1 MKNTLSILLISIL
14 LPTLGS
20 ARELIGKVPPPG
32 LGLRPVPTRSLPN
45 PVFNSPKVDGE
56 HVRLLDGSIFKG
68 AFKGFNENGQL
79 LWEHPGV
86 SPIAIQPTALAKLT
100 LKRDSEAAKNHT
112 GVARLINGDRL
123 TGDLKHLDDKGLV
136 INTWYAGELTID
148 RHTIQTLT
156 PGATQS
162 ESLYSG
168 PTAEDQKS
176 WKYTNNGSY
185 KWTFKDGGF
194 QSNGSSANVG
204 RMLKDM
210 PKVAKLEFDYQWQ
223 SGSPSLYISI
233 LTDNL
238 SSYSAGNCYSIRISS
253 TSMYVY
259 RYSRIN
265 GGLSSSRLTPSSVS
279 HRLNRTRLRSRV
291 ALCMDTTKKTL
302 AVIVDGK
309 LVGTFRDNSGRD
321 MDALGNGFA
330 FHSRSSIPARISNVR
345 ITKWDG
351 SLPSGGAASSVALKQ
366 DYVKFNND
374 DSFSGN
380 LVGISEGTMK
390 FKTEFAELPI
400 PLNTVSQ
407 LHFAKERL
415 KNPAISAK
423 AIRATLVD
431 DIKVTGTIKAWKD
444 GEVTLASPVFGEA
457 TFKADAFKI
466 IEFNLGKPRNSASIN
481 TKPQNSVID
490 RAHAIRAAQEAR
502 MPAQVAEGIAQE
514 LEILR
519 EQKGKFKLNIRRK

>member
-1 MKNTLSILLISIL
+1 MKTTLHILFISIL

-20 ARELIGKVPPPG
+20 AREKIRIVPPPRLVPAPPSTDG
-32 LGLRPVPTRSLPN
+32 GTRPT

-68 AFKGFNENGQL
+68 AFKGFNENGEL

-86 SPIAIQPTALAKLT
+86 SPIAIQPSALAKLT
-100 LKRDSEAAKNHT
+100 LKSDTVAAKSHT

-136 INTWYAGELTID
+136 INTWYAGALTID

-156 PGATQS
+156 PGATKG

-204 RMLKDM
+204 RMLEDM
-210 PKVAKLEFDYQWQ
+210 PEIAKLEFDYQWQ

-291 ALCMDTTKKTL
+291 ALCVDTTKKTL
-302 AVIVDGK
+302 TVIVDGK

-330 FHSRSSIPARISNVR
+330 FHSRSPIPARISNVSV
-345 ITKWDG
+345 TKWDG
-351 SLPSGGAASSVALKQ
+351 DLPSGGTTPSLALKQ
-366 DYVKFNND
+366 DFVEFNSD
-374 DSFSGN
+374 DSLGGN
-380 LVGISEGTMK
+380 FVGITDGTLK

-423 AIRATLVD
+423 AIRATLVHPNGWWRDTAD
-431 DIKVTGTIKAWKD
+431 DIKVTGTIKEWKD

-466 IEFNLGKPRNSASIN
+466 IEFNLSKPRN
-481 TKPQNSVID
+481 
-490 RAHAIRAAQEAR
+490 
-502 MPAQVAEGIAQE
+502 
-514 LEILR
+514 
-519 EQKGKFKLNIRRK
+519 

>member
-1 MKNTLSILLISIL
+1 MKTTLSILFISIL

-20 ARELIGKVPPPG
+20 ARELIRIVPPPG
-32 LGLRPVPTRSLPN
+32 LVPAPPRPN

-68 AFKGFNENGQL
+68 AFKGFNENGEL

-86 SPIAIQPTALAKLT
+86 SPIAIQPSALAKLT
-100 LKRDSEAAKNHT
+100 LKSDTEAAKSHT
-112 GVARLINGDRL
+112 GVAHLINGDRL
-123 TGDLKHLDDKGLV
+123 TGDLKHLDDKGLM
-136 INTWYAGELTID
+136 INTWYAGALTID
-148 RHTIQTLT
+148 RHTIKTLT
-156 PGATQS
+156 PGAIKG
-162 ESLYSG
+162 ESLYTG

-204 RMLKDM
+204 RMLENM

-291 ALCMDTTKKTL
+291 ALCVDTTKKTL

-330 FHSRSSIPARISNVR
+330 FHSRSSIPARISNVSV
-345 ITKWDG
+345 TKWDG
-351 SLPSGGAASSVALKQ
+351 GLPSGGTTSSLALKQ
-366 DYVKFNND
+366 DFVKFNND

-380 LVGISEGTMK
+380 LVDITDGTLK

-431 DIKVTGTIKAWKD
+431 DINVTGTIKAWKD

-466 IEFNLGKPRNSASIN
+466 IEFNLGKPRNSASNN
-481 TKPQNSVID
+481 TKTHNSVID

-502 MPAQVAEGIAQE
+502 AEAVRNLG
-514 LEILR
+514 LK
-519 EQKGKFKLNIRRK
+519 EQKPGIRLNIQRR

>member
-1 MKNTLSILLISIL
+1 MKSTLSILFISIL

-20 ARELIGKVPPPG
+20 ARELIRIVPQPAIE
-32 LGLRPVPTRSLPN
+32 RPSTEPSL
-45 PVFNSPKVDGE
+45 VFNSPKVDGE

-68 AFKGFNENGQL
+68 AFKGFNENGEL

-86 SPIAIQPTALAKLT
+86 SPIAIQPYALAKLT
-100 LKRDSEAAKNHT
+100 LKNDTEPTESHT

-136 INTWYAGELTID
+136 INTWYAGALTID

-156 PGATQS
+156 PGVVS
-162 ESLYSG
+162 NESLYFG

-176 WKYTNNGSY
+176 WKYTNNGSR

-194 QSNGSSANVG
+194 QSNGISANVG
-204 RMLKDM
+204 RMLEDM

-223 SGSPSLYISI
+223 SDTPSLYLSI
-233 LTDNL
+233 QTDDL
-238 SSYSAGNCYSIRISS
+238 SSFKAGNGYGILIDSS
-253 TSMYVY
+253 RMYVY
-259 RYSRIN
+259 RYSRNN
-265 GGLSSSRLTPSSVS
+265 GGLSTSKLNPNSGVS
-279 HRLNRTRLRSRV
+279 HRLNLTRLRSRV
-291 ALCMDTTKKTL
+291 ALCIDTTKNTL

-321 MDALGNGFA
+321 MNALGNGFA
-330 FHSRSSIPARISNVR
+330 FHSRSSIPARISNVSVTSER
-345 ITKWDG
+345 DG
-351 SLPSGGAASSVALKQ
+351 SLPSGGTTSSLALKQ
-366 DYVKFNND
+366 DFVKFNND
-374 DSFSGN
+374 DFFSGN
-380 LVGISEGTMK
+380 VVGITNGTLK

-407 LHFAKERL
+407 LHFAKERQ

-423 AIRATLVD
+423 AIRATLVHPNGWWRDTAD
-431 DIKVTGTIKAWKD
+431 DIKVTGTIKEWKD

-466 IEFNLGKPRNSASIN
+466 IEFNLGKPRN
-481 TKPQNSVID
+481 
-490 RAHAIRAAQEAR
+490 
-502 MPAQVAEGIAQE
+502 
-514 LEILR
+514 
-519 EQKGKFKLNIRRK
+519 

>member
-1 MKNTLSILLISIL
+1 MKTTLSILLITIH
-14 LPTLGS
+14 LPISGF
-20 ARELIGKVPPPG
+20 AEKIRIVPPPVPSVPAPIS
-32 LGLRPVPTRSLPN
+32 RPAFNNPN
-45 PVFNSPKVDGE
+45 VAGE
-56 HVRLLDGSIFKG
+56 HVRLLDGSVFKG
-68 AFKGFNENGQL
+68 SFKGFNENGEL

-86 SPIAIQPTALAKLT
+86 SPIAIQPAALAKLT
-100 LKRDSEAAKNHT
+100 LTRNAKTAKNHSS
-112 GVARLINGDRL
+112 VAHLINGDRL
-123 TGDLKHLDDKGLV
+123 TGDLKKLDDKGLM
-136 INTWYAGELTID
+136 INTWYAGALTID
-148 RHTIQTLT
+148 RHTIQALT
-156 PGATQS
+156 PGIIGG
-162 ESLYSG
+162 ESLYAG

-204 RMLKDM
+204 RMVKDM
-210 PKVAKLEFDYQWQ
+210 PKSVKMEFEYQWQ
-223 SGSPSLYISI
+223 SGSPSLYIS
-233 LTDNL
+233 LLSDNL
-238 SSYSAGNCYSIRISS
+238 ASYSAGNCYSIRISS

-279 HRLNRTRLRSRV
+279 HRLNRTRLRSHV
-291 ALCMDTTKKTL
+291 ALCVDTTKKTL

-321 MDALGNGFA
+321 MDALGKGFA

-345 ITKWDG
+345 VTKWDG
-351 SLPSGGAASSVALKQ
+351 GLPSGGTTSSVALKQ

-380 LVGISEGTMK
+380 LVGITDGTLK

-431 DIKVTGTIKAWKD
+431 DIKVTGTIKEWKD

-502 MPAQVAEGIAQE
+502 VPAQVAEGIAQE

>member
-1 MKNTLSILLISIL
+1 MKSTLSILFISIL

-20 ARELIGKVPPPG
+20 ARELIRIVPQPAIE
-32 LGLRPVPTRSLPN
+32 RPSTEPSL
-45 PVFNSPKVDGE
+45 VFNSPKVDGE

-68 AFKGFNENGQL
+68 AFKGFNENGEL
-79 LWEHPGV
+79 LWEQPGV
-86 SPIAIQPTALAKLT
+86 SPIAIQPSALAKLT
-100 LKRDSEAAKNHT
+100 LKNDTEAAKSHT

-136 INTWYAGELTID
+136 INTWYAGALAID

-156 PGATQS
+156 PGATKG

-176 WKYTNNGSY
+176 WKYTNNGSA
-185 KWTFKDGGF
+185 KWTFEDGGF
-194 QSNGSSANVG
+194 QSNGISATVG
-204 RMLKDM
+204 RMLEDM
-210 PKVAKLEFDYQWQ
+210 PKAAKLEFDYQWQ
-223 SGSPSLYISI
+223 SDTPSLYLSI
-233 LTDNL
+233 LTDDL
-238 SSYSAGNCYSIRISS
+238 SSFKAGNCYGILIDSS
-253 TSMYVY
+253 RMYVY
-259 RYSRIN
+259 SYSHNN
-265 GGLSSSRLTPSSVS
+265 GGLSTSQLNPNSGVS
-279 HRLNRTRLRSRV
+279 HRLNLTRLRSRV

-321 MDALGNGFA
+321 MDALGKGFA
-330 FHSRSSIPARISNVR
+330 FHSRSSIPARISNVSV
-345 ITKWDG
+345 TKWDG
-351 SLPSGGAASSVALKQ
+351 GLPSGGTTSSLALKQ
-366 DYVKFNND
+366 DFVKFNND

-380 LVGISEGTMK
+380 LVGITDGTLK

-400 PLNTVSQ
+400 PLKTVSQ

-423 AIRATLVD
+423 AIRATLVHPNGWWRDTAD
-431 DIKVTGTIKAWKD
+431 DIKVTGTIKEWKD

-466 IEFNLGKPRNSASIN
+466 IEFNLGKPRN
-481 TKPQNSVID
+481 
-490 RAHAIRAAQEAR
+490 
-502 MPAQVAEGIAQE
+502 
-514 LEILR
+514 
-519 EQKGKFKLNIRRK
+519 

>member
-1 MKNTLSILLISIL
+1 MKTTLSILFISIL

-20 ARELIGKVPPPG
+20 AREKICIVPPPG
-32 LGLRPVPTRSLPN
+32 LVPAPPRPT

-68 AFKGFNENGQL
+68 AFKGFNENGEL

-86 SPIAIQPTALAKLT
+86 SPIAIQPSALAKLT
-100 LKRDSEAAKNHT
+100 LKRNTEPTESHT
-112 GVARLINGDRL
+112 GVARLINGDQL
-123 TGDLKHLDDKGLV
+123 TGDRKHLDDKGLV
-136 INTWYAGELTID
+136 INTWYAGALTID

-156 PGATQS
+156 PGVVS
-162 ESLYSG
+162 NESLYFG

-176 WKYTNNGSY
+176 WKYTNNGSA

-194 QSNGSSANVG
+194 QSNGISANVG
-204 RMLKDM
+204 RMLEDM

-223 SGSPSLYISI
+223 SDTPSLYLSI
-233 LTDNL
+233 LTDDL
-238 SSYSAGNCYSIRISS
+238 SSFKAGNCYGILIDSS
-253 TSMYVY
+253 RMYVY

-265 GGLSSSRLTPSSVS
+265 GGLSTSQLNPISGVS

-291 ALCMDTTKKTL
+291 ALCVDTTKKTL

-321 MDALGNGFA
+321 MDELGNGFA
-330 FHSRSSIPARISNVR
+330 FHSRSSPPARISNVSV
-345 ITKWDG
+345 TSEWDG
-351 SLPSGGAASSVALKQ
+351 GLPSGGTTSSLALKQ
-366 DYVKFNND
+366 DFVKFNNA
-374 DSFSGN
+374 DSLGGN
-380 LVGISEGTMK
+380 LVGITDRTLK
-390 FKTEFAELPI
+390 FKTEFDELTI

-415 KNPAISAK
+415 KNLTISAK
-423 AIRATLVD
+423 AIRATLVHPNGWWRDTAD
-431 DIKVTGTIKAWKD
+431 DIKVTGTIKEWKD

-466 IEFNLGKPRNSASIN
+466 IEFNLGKTRN
-481 TKPQNSVID
+481 
-490 RAHAIRAAQEAR
+490 
-502 MPAQVAEGIAQE
+502 
-514 LEILR
+514 
-519 EQKGKFKLNIRRK
+519 